1 MDTRAIVQKAEEMLA
16 PLLADEGVSLV
27 DVEYKFER
35 GGWVLRVLLDREGGI
50 TLDECARVSREFGQ
64 LLDVGNIVT
73 AAYRL
78 EVSSPGLD
86 RPLKKE
92 TDFIHYI
99 GRQVRIKTSDP
110 ISGRH
115 NFKGS
120 LIDCA
125 EGKIMVKVEGSEVFT
140 IPLAAI
146 RKANLALEV
155 NHS

>member
-1 MDTRAIVQKAEEMLA
+1 MDTRAIVQKAEEILA
-16 PLLADEGVSLV
+16 PLLAEEGLSLV

-64 LLDVGNIVT
+64 LLEVGNIMQ

-86 RPLKKE
+86 RPLKNE
-92 TDFIHYI
+92 ADFIRYT
-99 GRQVRIKTSDP
+99 GRQVRIKTADP
-110 ISGRH
+110 ISGRR

-120 LIDCA
+120 LLGCA
-125 EGKIMVKVEGSEVFT
+125 EGKIMVKVEGSDVFT
-140 IPLAAI
+140 IPLTAI
-146 RKANLALEV
+146 SKANLAPEV
-155 NHS
+155 NRS